1 MGMETGYVKTPSDFY
16 QFHRFV
22 ALTEYI
28 MFVNEVTFMTTL
40 YSKNRLF
47 TTEKIPSHIAY

>member
-1 MGMETGYVKTPSDFY
+1 MGMETGYVETPNDFY

-22 ALTEYI
+22 SLTEYI

-47 TTEKIPSHIAY
+47 NTEKIPSHIAY